1 MALIVILFFLLV
13 LNELINAKVIILV
26 TPTVTD
32 KILFSG
38 EIIITLANTWDSFD
52 HSMIFGKCSIRNFE
66 TL

>member
-38 EIIITLANTWDSFD
+38 EIIIT
-52 HSMIFGKCSIRNFE
+52 
-66 TL
+66 